1 MRIFLVVQSLQN
13 YKVARLCWNGST
25 KLQTLPNS
33 TESRSETM
41 LGMSVVTA
49 VSGIALLSQQRCFVK
64 LAALFC
70 HTSPST

>member
-1 MRIFLVVQSLQN
+1 MSIFLVVQSLQN

-33 TESRSETM
+33 TESRNGRNVIE
-41 LGMSVVTA
+41 VTA

-64 LAALFC
+64 LAAWFC